1 MKEEKNKK
9 NNEVIKQ
16 DFNLEQLISQGITK
30 GLPIETMKELLAM
43 RKELKDEWAKEQYFK
58 SLSTF
63 QSLCPIIKKDK
74 EVLNKDGKTKRY
86 SYAPLEVIITQVKDI
101 LKDCGFSYT
110 LNSRQENNEYISICI
125 IHHKD
130 GHSEQSEFRLPLE
143 DSQYMSS
150 IQRVGSTRTYANRYC
165 FCNAF
170 GIVTE
175 DEDDDG
181 NIIEDEIINNNPAC
195 PNCLHNFKVIKSKFP
210 GKEWYCLECKKG
222 FDEEKNE
229 TSKKENNQQQ
239 GLEKKEIEG
248 KEQKEQKEEILAM
261 ARLKTEQIKADGK
274 VQYFIDLSKSKD
286 DYSEDQY
293 LLDLQY
299 LQGLE
304 KEPEFNDEHMQKGI
318 FDKFKNKAKE

>member
-1 MKEEKNKK
+1 MKEENKEIAK
-9 NNEVIKQ
+9 KEEMKF
-16 DFNLEQLISQGITK
+16 DLETLISQAITK
-30 GLPIETMKELLAM
+30 ELPIETMRELLAM

-74 EVLNKDGKTKRY
+74 AVLNKDGKTKRY

-110 LNSRQENNEYISICI
+110 LNSKQENNEYISICI

-143 DSQYMSS
+143 DSHYMSS

-181 NIIEDEIINNNPAC
+181 NIEDEIINDNPAC
-195 PNCLHNFKVIKSKFP
+195 PNCLHNFKVIKSKYP

-222 FDEEKNE
+222 FDGG
-229 TSKKENNQQQ
+229 KEADQKREDNQWQ
-239 GLEKKEIEG
+239 GLEKKEING
-248 KEQKEQKEEILAM
+248 QEQKDEIIKLAE
-261 ARLKTEQIKADGK
+261 KYIQQIKKDNK
-274 VQYFIDLSKSKD
+274 FDYFKELRLSKEN
-286 DYSEDQY
+286 YSEDQY

-299 LQGLE
+299 LKGLE
-304 KEPEFNDEHMQKGI
+304 TGPEFHDEHMQEGI
-318 FDKFKNKAKE
+318 FDKFKNKVEE